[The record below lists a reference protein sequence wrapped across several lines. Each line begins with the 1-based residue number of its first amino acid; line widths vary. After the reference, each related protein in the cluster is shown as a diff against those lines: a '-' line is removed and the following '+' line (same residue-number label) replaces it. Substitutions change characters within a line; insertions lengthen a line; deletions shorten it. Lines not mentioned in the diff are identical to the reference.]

1 MLTLI
6 RNALVYSPQLLGL
19 QDVLFCGPNVLQIAK
34 GIKVPDAAWVKEV
47 DANGCIL
54 IPGLVDPLVHIT
66 GGGGEGGYHTRTPE
80 MQLTD
85 ATLAGV
91 TTLVAA
97 LGTDA
102 VSRSLNELVIKAR
115 ALTYEGLSVFCY
127 TGSYEFPVKTITGDV
142 TQDLMMIDNVIG
154 VGEIAIADHRGS
166 QLSVAELAR
175 VAAQSRVGGM
185 LSGKA
190 GIVFVHVGDG
200 ASGLKLLHQVA
211 QQSDIPLTQFY
222 PTHIN
227 RSQPLL
233 EQGVEF
239 AKKGGV
245 IDFTT
250 STNQHFLNHGEVS
263 VVSAVKFAF
272 EQGVELSRISLSSDG
287 NASLPVFDSA
297 GECIGVEVGKVSSL
311 FNAMQALIISGFTLE
326 QILPLVTS
334 NAARNLKLKRKG
346 GIGLDKDAD
355 FVLLDHK
362 LAINKVWGKGQL
374 LVDNGIAVKR
384 GTFELY

>member
-127 TGSYEFPVKTITGDV
+127 TGSYEFPVKTITGDI

-166 QLSVAELAR
+166 QLTAAELAR

-200 ASGLKLLHQVA
+200 ASGLQLLHQVA
-211 QQSDIPLTQFY
+211 KQSDIPLTQFY

-250 STNQHFLNHGEVS
+250 STNQHFLNEGEVS
-263 VVSAVKFAF
+263 VTAAVKFAL
-272 EQGVELSRISLSSDG
+272 EQGVDSSRISLSSDG
-287 NASLPVFDSA
+287 NASLPVFDHA
-297 GECIGVEVGKVSSL
+297 GDCIGVEVGQVSSL
-311 FNAMQALIISGFTLE
+311 FYAMLALVKSGFSLE

-334 NAARNLKLKRKG
+334 NAARTLKLKRKG
-346 GIGLDKDAD
+346 GIALDKDAD
-355 FVLLDHK
+355 FVLLNND

-374 LVDNGIAVKR
+374 LVDNGIAVKL
-384 GTFELY
+384 GTFEVC

>member
-6 RNALVYSPQLLGL
+6 RNAAVYAPQFLGL
-19 QDVLFCGPNVLQIAK
+19 RDVLFCEAKVLKIAPVIDLK
-34 GIKVPDAAWVKEV
+34 HADLVTIIE
-47 DANGCIL
+47 ANGRPL

-85 ATLAGV
+85 ASLAGV

-102 VSRSLNELVIKAR
+102 ISRSLNELVVKAK

-127 TGSYEFPVKTITGDV
+127 TGSYEYPVKTLTGDI
-142 TQDLMMIDNVIG
+142 TQDLVLIDNVIG

-166 QLSVAELAR
+166 QLTVPELAR

-185 LSGKA
+185 LSGKG

-200 ASGLKLLHQVA
+200 ATGIQILHHIA

-222 PTHIN
+222 PTHMN
-227 RSQPLL
+227 RSQQLL
-233 EQGVEF
+233 EQGLEF
-239 AKKGGV
+239 ARQGGV

-250 STNQHFLNHGEVS
+250 STNTQYLNEGEIAVVDAVHFAIS
-263 VVSAVKFAF
+263 
-272 EQGVELSRISLSSDG
+272 QGINLSQISLSSDG
-287 NASLPVFDSA
+287 NASLPVFNAD
-297 GECIGVEVGKVSSL
+297 GECIGIEMGKVSSL
-311 FNAMQALIISGFTLE
+311 FEALVALINSGLPLE
-326 QILPLVTS
+326 QVLPLVTS
-334 NAARNLKLKRKG
+334 NAARVLKLKSKG
-346 GIGLDKDAD
+346 GISETHDAD
-355 FVLLDHK
+355 FVLLTDNFN
-362 LAINKVWGKGQL
+362 IVKVWSKGQL
-374 LVDNGIAVKR
+374 LVDEGNALKW
-384 GTFELY
+384 GTFESQ

>member
-19 QDVLFCGPNVLQIAK
+19 QDVLFCGSNILQIAK
-34 GIKVPDAAWVKEV
+34 GIKLPNAAWVKEV
-47 DANGCIL
+47 DADGCIL

-250 STNQHFLNHGEVS
+250 STNQHFLNEGEVS
-263 VVSAVKFAF
+263 VTAAVKFAL
-272 EQGVELSRISLSSDG
+272 EQGVDLSRISLSSDG
-287 NASLPVFDSA
+287 NASLPVFDRA
-297 GECIGVEVGKVSSL
+297 GECIGVEVGQVSSL
-311 FNAMQALIISGFTLE
+311 FYAMLALVKSGFSLE

-334 NAARNLKLKRKG
+334 NAARNLKLTCKG
-346 GIGLDKDAD
+346 GIALDKDAD
-355 FVLLDHK
+355 FVLLNND
-362 LAINKVWGKGQL
+362 LTINKVWGKGKL
-374 LVDNGIAVKR
+374 LVDDGIAVKL
-384 GTFELY
+384 GTFEVC

>member
-19 QDVLFCGPNVLQIAK
+19 QDVLFCGSNILQIAK
-34 GIKVPDAAWVKEV
+34 GIKLPNAVWVKEV
-47 DANGCIL
+47 DADGCIL

>member
-127 TGSYEFPVKTITGDV
+127 TGSYEFPVKTITGDI

-166 QLSVAELAR
+166 QLTAAELAR

-200 ASGLKLLHQVA
+200 ASGLQLLHQVA
-211 QQSDIPLTQFY
+211 KQSDIPLTQFY

-250 STNQHFLNHGEVS
+250 STNQHFLNEGEVS
-263 VVSAVKFAF
+263 VTAAVKFAL
-272 EQGVELSRISLSSDG
+272 EQGVDSSRISLSSDG
-287 NASLPVFDSA
+287 NASLPVFDHA
-297 GECIGVEVGKVSSL
+297 GDCIGVEVGQVSSL
-311 FNAMQALIISGFTLE
+311 FYAMLALVKSGFSL
-326 QILPLVTS
+326 
-334 NAARNLKLKRKG
+334 
-346 GIGLDKDAD
+346 
-355 FVLLDHK
+355 
-362 LAINKVWGKGQL
+362 
-374 LVDNGIAVKR
+374 
-384 GTFELY
+384 